1 MYNLNE
7 KGMPFLRQLGH
18 VTRCKAKVN
27 LKCMWAQSNIAI
39 TSGWISKLHYG
50 WKANGNN
57 KLVESE
63 FLYYS

>member
-50 WKANGNN
+50 
-57 KLVESE
+57 
-63 FLYYS
+63 